1 MRRTIIQH
9 VEVCDEAEY
18 AAAIKYM
25 AHSPWVT
32 DFGWTWGT
40 QSLNDLLEALPDPV
54 EGSWLPTGTP
64 ASVAAFTRR
73 RWPR

>member
-1 MRRTIIQH
+1 MRCTIIQH

-25 AHSPWVT
+25 ARSPWVT
-32 DFGWTWGT
+32 DFGWTRGT
-40 QSLNDLLEALPDPV
+40 QSPNDLLEALPDPV
-54 EGSWLPTGTP
+54 EGSWLPKGTP
-64 ASVAAFTRR
+64 ASVSAFTRR